1 MKANYVGVIGAGS
14 FGTVVANLL
23 AENNKVLLYTRNPE
37 KLASIRKSQTNL
49 SYKLHENIEASDS
62 LEMVAANCE
71 TIFPVVPAAN
81 FRQLMKDFSPYLH
94 PYHTLIHGTKGLDI
108 NLPAGVTLDSIETTN
123 TDVECTRHNVK
134 TMSEV
139 IKEETVVVRIGC
151 LAGPNL
157 AKEIYNKQPAATVV
171 ASSFDSVIK
180 EGQRLLKSD
189 LFQVYGNKD
198 LIGIELTGVL
208 KNIIALASG
217 MLHGLGFGENARA
230 LLISRGL
237 VEMIYLGK
245 ALGGNLQAFIG
256 LAGVG
261 DLVATSSSKDSR
273 NFTVGNR
280 LAHGETLQE
289 IIDSMNEVAEGI
301 NTVKI
306 IKKFAQHYGFRAPIT
321 ETLYQVIYGKKTVE
335 DALTYLMKIP
345 LNVDIDFM

>member
-1 MKANYVGVIGAGS
+1 MADKYVGVIGAGS

-23 AENNKVLLYTRNPE
+23 AENTKVKLYTRNAD
-37 KLASIRKSQTNL
+37 KIKDINSNRMNVGFA
-49 SYKLHENIEASDS
+49 LHKNIEACND
-62 LEMVAANCE
+62 LEQIAGECE
-71 TIFPVVPAAN
+71 TLFPIIPSAN
-81 FRQLMKDFSPYLH
+81 FRQMMRDFSPFLH
-94 PYHTLIHGTKGLDI
+94 PYHTMIHGTKGLD
-108 NLPAGVTLDSIETTN
+108 VTLPQGMSLDN
-123 TDVECTRHNVK
+123 NDVEFNRTNVK

-139 IKEETVVVRIGC
+139 IRDESVVVRIGC

-157 AKEIYNKQPAATVV
+157 AKEINNKQPAATVV

-180 EGQRLLKSD
+180 EGQRLLRSD

-217 MLHGLGFGENARA
+217 ALNGLGYGENARA
-230 LLISRGL
+230 MLISRGL

-261 DLVATSSSKDSR
+261 DLVATSSSTFSR
-273 NFTVGNR
+273 NFTVGKR
-280 LAHGETLQE
+280 LASGENIKE
-289 IIDSMNEVAEGI
+289 IIQSMNEVAEGV

-306 IKKFAQHYGFRAPIT
+306 VKKFAEHYGFRAPIT
-321 ETLYQVIYGKKTVE
+321 ETLFKILNGDKSVE
-335 DALTYLMKIP
+335 DGLTYLMKLP

>member
-1 MKANYVGVIGAGS
+1 MAAKYVGVIGAGS

-23 AENNKVLLYTRNPE
+23 AENSKVKLYTRNPAKIE
-37 KLASIRKSQTNL
+37 EIKNSRTNIG
-49 SYKLHENIEASDS
+49 YKLHSNIEVCDS
-62 LEMVAANCE
+62 LEQIAGECE
-71 TIFPVVPAAN
+71 TIFPVVPAAS
-81 FRQLMKDFSPYLH
+81 FRQMMKDFSPYLH
-94 PYHTLIHGTKGLDI
+94 PYHTMIHGTKGLDVT
-108 NLPAGVTLDSIETTN
+108 LPAGMTIDNNDIEFN
-123 TDVECTRHNVK
+123 RDNVK

-139 IKEETVVVRIGC
+139 IRDESVVVRIGC

-217 MLHGLGFGENARA
+217 ALNGLGYGENARA
-230 LLISRGL
+230 MLISRGL

-261 DLVATSSSKDSR
+261 DLVATSSSKFSR
-273 NFTVGNR
+273 NFTVGSR
-280 LAHGETLQE
+280 LAKGENIGQ
-289 IIDSMNEVAEGI
+289 IIESMNEVAEGV
-301 NTVKI
+301 NTIKI
-306 IKKFAQHYGFRAPIT
+306 VKKFAEHYGFRAPIT
-321 ETLYQVIYGKKTVE
+321 ETLFKILNEEKTVE
-335 DALTYLMKIP
+335 DGLTYLMKIP
-345 LNVDIDFM
+345 LNVDIDFI

>member
-1 MKANYVGVIGAGS
+1 MASKYVGVIGAGS

-23 AENNKVLLYTRNPE
+23 AENTKVKLYTRNAD
-37 KLASIRKSQTNL
+37 KIKDINSNRTNVGFA
-49 SYKLHENIEASDS
+49 LHKNIEVCDD
-62 LEMVAANCE
+62 LEQVAGECE
-71 TIFPVVPAAN
+71 TLFPIVPAAN
-81 FRQLMKDFSPYLH
+81 FRQMMRNFSPFLH
-94 PYHTLIHGTKGLDI
+94 PYHTMIHGTKGLD
-108 NLPAGVTLDSIETTN
+108 VTLPQGMSLDN
-123 TDVECTRHNVK
+123 NDVEFSRTNVK

-139 IKEETVVVRIGC
+139 IRDESVVVRIGC

-157 AKEIYNKQPAATVV
+157 AKEINNKQPAATVV

-180 EGQRLLKSD
+180 EGQRLLRSD

-217 MLHGLGFGENARA
+217 ALNGLGYGENARA
-230 LLISRGL
+230 MLISRGL
-237 VEMIYLGK
+237 IEMIYLGK

-261 DLVATSSSKDSR
+261 DLVATSSSTFSR
-273 NFTVGNR
+273 NFTVGQR
-280 LAHGETLQE
+280 LASGEKIE
-289 IIDSMNEVAEGI
+289 DIIKSMNEVAEGV

-306 IKKFAQHYGFRAPIT
+306 VKKFAEHYGFRAPIT
-321 ETLYQVIYGKKTVE
+321 ETLFKILNREKSVE
-335 DALTYLMKIP
+335 DGLTYLMKLP

>member
-1 MKANYVGVIGAGS
+1 MASKCVGVIGAGS

-23 AENNKVLLYTRNPE
+23 AENTKVKLYARSADKINNIRNGV
-37 KLASIRKSQTNL
+37 NMD
-49 SYKLHENIEASDS
+49 YKLHPNIEACSS
-62 LEMVAANCE
+62 KEEIAGECE
-71 TIFPVVPAAN
+71 TLFPIIPSSG
-81 FRQLMKDFSPYLH
+81 FRQMMREFSPFLH
-94 PYHTLIHGTKGLDI
+94 PYHTLIHGTKGLD
-108 NLPAGVTLDSIETTN
+108 VTLPDGMSIDN
-123 TDVECTRHNVK
+123 NNVEFSRENVK

-139 IKEETVVVRIGC
+139 IRDESVVVRIGC

-157 AKEIYNKQPAATVV
+157 AREIYNKQPAATVI

-180 EGQRLLKSD
+180 EGQRLLRSD

-198 LIGIELTGVL
+198 LVGIELTGVL

-217 MLHGLGFGENARA
+217 ALDGLGYGENARA

-245 ALGGNLQAFIG
+245 SLGGNLQSFIG

-261 DLVATSSSKDSR
+261 DLVATSSSKFSR

-280 LAHGETLQE
+280 LAKGEHINE
-289 IIDSMNEVAEGI
+289 IIQSMNEVAEGV

-306 IKKFAQHYGFRAPIT
+306 VKKFAEHYKFRAPIT
-321 ETLYQVIYGKKTVE
+321 ETLFNILNGKKSVE
-335 DALTYLMKIP
+335 DGLTYLMKLP

>member
-1 MKANYVGVIGAGS
+1 MSDKVVGVIGAGS

-23 AENNKVLLYTRNPE
+23 AQNAKVKLYARSADKVANMRKTRTNSDYNLHDNIEVCDNLE
-37 KLASIRKSQTNL
+37 KLAG
-49 SYKLHENIEASDS
+49 E
-62 LEMVAANCE
+62 CE
-71 TIFPVVPAAN
+71 TIFPVVPSAG
-81 FRQLMKDFSPYLH
+81 FRKMMRDLSPFIH
-94 PYHTLIHGTKGLDI
+94 PYHTMIHGTKGLDVS
-108 NLPAGVTLDSIETTN
+108 LPEGMTIDDPDAEF
-123 TDVECTRHNVK
+123 TRENVK

-139 IKEETVVVRIGC
+139 IRDESVVVRIGC

-157 AKEIYNKQPAATVV
+157 AREIGNNQPAATVV

-180 EGQRLLKSD
+180 EGQQLLRSEY
-189 LFQVYGNKD
+189 FQVYGNKD

-217 MLHGLGFGENARA
+217 ALSGLGFGENARA
-230 LLISRGL
+230 MLISRGL

-261 DLVATSSSKDSR
+261 DLVATSSSKFSR

-280 LAHGETLQE
+280 LAQGEKLPE
-289 IIDSMNEVAEGI
+289 IIASMNEVAEGV
-301 NTVKI
+301 NTIKI
-306 IKKFAQHYGFRAPIT
+306 VKKFAEHYGFRAPIT
-321 ETLYQVIYGKKTVE
+321 ETLYKVLIGSITVE

-345 LNVDIDFM
+345 LNVDIDFI

>member
-1 MKANYVGVIGAGS
+1 MAAKYVGVIGAGS

-23 AENNKVLLYTRNPE
+23 AENTKVKLYTKNPA
-37 KLASIRKSQTNL
+37 KINNINTNRTNVG
-49 SYKLHENIEASDS
+49 YKLHNNIEVCDS
-62 LEMVAANCE
+62 LEEIAGECE
-71 TIFPVVPAAN
+71 TLFPIIPSSG
-81 FRQLMKDFSPYLH
+81 FRKMIKEFCPYLH
-94 PYHTLIHGTKGLDI
+94 PYHTMIHGTKGLDVT
-108 NLPAGVTLDSIETTN
+108 LPAGMTIDN
-123 TDVECTRHNVK
+123 NDVEFSRNNVK

-139 IKEETVVVRIGC
+139 IRDESVVVRIGC

-180 EGQRLLKSD
+180 EGQRLLRSD
-189 LFQVYGNKD
+189 IFQVYGNKD

-217 MLHGLGFGENARA
+217 ALDGLGYGENARA
-230 LLISRGL
+230 MLISRGL

-261 DLVATSSSKDSR
+261 DLVATSASKLSR

-280 LAHGETLQE
+280 LAKGENIE
-289 IIDSMNEVAEGI
+289 DIILSMNEVAEGV

-306 IKKFAQHYGFRAPIT
+306 VKKFAEHYGFRAPIT
-321 ETLYQVIYGKKTVE
+321 ETLFKILNKQKSVKDG
-335 DALTYLMKIP
+335 LTYLMKLP
-345 LNVDIDFM
+345 LNVDIDFI

>member
-1 MKANYVGVIGAGS
+1 MPAKYVGVVGAGN

-23 AENNKVLLYTRNPE
+23 AEKTKVKLYTTNPA
-37 KLASIRKSQTNL
+37 KIQNITSNRTNL
-49 SYKLHENIEASDS
+49 GYKLHDKIEVCSS
-62 LEMVAANCE
+62 LEEIAGECE
-71 TIFPVVPAAN
+71 TIFPIIPSSG
-81 FRQLMKDFSPYLH
+81 FRSMMKEFCPHLH
-94 PYHTLIHGTKGLDI
+94 PYHTLIHGTKGLD
-108 NLPAGVTLDSIETTN
+108 VTLPVGMTIDN
-123 TDVECTRHNVK
+123 NDVEFNRDNVK

-139 IKEETVVVRIGC
+139 IRDESVVVRIGC

-180 EGQRLLKSD
+180 EGQRLLRSD

-217 MLHGLGFGENARA
+217 ALEGLGYGENARA
-230 LLISRGL
+230 MLISRGL

-261 DLVATSSSKDSR
+261 DLVATSASKLSR
-273 NFTVGNR
+273 NFTVGTR
-280 LAHGETLQE
+280 LAKGENIQD
-289 IIDSMNEVAEGI
+289 IILSMNEVAEGV

-306 IKKFAQHYGFRAPIT
+306 VKKFAEHYGFRAPIT
-321 ETLYQVIYGKKTVE
+321 ETLYKILNQEKSVE
-335 DALTYLMKIP
+335 DGLTYLMKLP
-345 LNVDIDFM
+345 LNVDIDFI

>member
-1 MKANYVGVIGAGS
+1 MSAKYVGVIGAGS

-23 AENNKVLLYTRNPE
+23 AENAKVKLYTRNMD
-37 KLASIRKSQTNL
+37 KLNEIKNNRSNL
-49 SYKLHENIEASDS
+49 GYQIHNNIEACNS
-62 LEMVAANCE
+62 LEEIAGECE
-71 TIFPVVPAAN
+71 TLFPIIPSSG
-81 FRQLMKDFSPYLH
+81 FRKMMREFSPHLH
-94 PYHTLIHGTKGLDI
+94 PYHTMIHGTKGLD
-108 NLPAGVTLDSIETTN
+108 VTLPEGMTIEHN
-123 TDVECTRHNVK
+123 NVEFNRDNVK

-139 IKEETVVVRIGC
+139 IRDESVVVRIGC

-157 AKEIYNKQPAATVV
+157 AKEINNKQPAATVV

-180 EGQRLLKSD
+180 EGQRLLRSD

-217 MLHGLGFGENARA
+217 ALNGLGYGENARA
-230 LLISRGL
+230 MLISRGL
-237 VEMIYLGK
+237 IEMIYLGK

-261 DLVATSSSKDSR
+261 DLVATSSSKFSR

-280 LAHGETLQE
+280 LAQGENIKE
-289 IIDSMNEVAEGI
+289 IISSMNEVAEGV

-306 IKKFAQHYGFRAPIT
+306 VKKFAEHYGFRAPIT
-321 ETLYQVIYGKKTVE
+321 ETLFKILNGDKTVE
-335 DALTYLMKIP
+335 DGLAYLMKLP